1 MQYLLW
7 VVLVLV
13 EMPKVF
19 ASETSMFLEPA
30 LEIENE
36 LSRKIPRAD
45 LSPAEIFSRS
55 QRVFHNFQVPF
66 EPDFQPELNSVRF
79 ETSASD
85 FAKLKKV
92 LDPANQFSRFFAQAA
107 NQLMS
112 FADRDSKSLPEYRIQ
127 QARKRIRPRPLRL
140 AGLRVALDPGHM
152 GGDIWDKRTGKY
164 VVEGK
169 LKVSEGL
176 IALQTALLMEA
187 QLRSLGA
194 EVLVTHR
201 KLAPVT
207 NMKYEDLSIQDFGR
221 RELRNKSLA
230 AWFQGLISSSSS
242 ANLEKNFRNSAAVK
256 KIFSENAR
264 SDYFAMREDLAAREL
279 LIKQFKPDL
288 TVIIHFDADQ
298 ENPNPKVSNRTR
310 SYVPGALGAD
320 EYATGESRARFLN
333 HLARGEMWKQSVRLS
348 QFITTQI
355 SQDLKVPMP
364 ESDVKGSVRV
374 VTGVFARN
382 LALTRVL
389 TNAPLSFQEALY
401 YGNPEEFRRLAR
413 TDGGSMMI
421 DGKSYSYS
429 RRLADL
435 ARAMSLGVVKY
446 VQSTN

>member
-1 MQYLLW
+1 MQILLW
-7 VVLVLV
+7 LILILVGAQ
-13 EMPKVF
+13 KAF
-19 ASETSMFLEPA
+19 ASETSVFLEPA

-36 LSRKIPRAD
+36 LSRRLPRDTLAP
-45 LSPAEIFSRS
+45 SEIYKRS
-55 QRVFHNFQVPF
+55 QRVFDYFQVPP
-66 EPDFQPELNSVRF
+66 EPDFQPELSGVRY
-79 ETSASD
+79 ETSAVD
-85 FAKLKKV
+85 LAKLKKM
-92 LDPANQFSRFFAQAA
+92 LDPTNQFSRFFTQGASQFI
-107 NQLMS
+107 S

-127 QARKRIRPRPLRL
+127 TARKRLRPGPLRL
-140 AGLRVALDPGHM
+140 QGLRVALDPGHM
-152 GGDIWDKRTGKY
+152 GGDLWDKRTGKY

-169 LKVSEGL
+169 VKVSEGL
-176 IALQTALLMEA
+176 IALQTALLMET
-187 QLRSLGA
+187 QLQALGA

-207 NMKYEDLSIQDFGR
+207 AMKYEELNIQNFGR
-221 RELRNKSLA
+221 RELRMKSLA
-230 AWFQGLISSSSS
+230 SWFQSLIASSSS
-242 ANLEKNFRNSAAVK
+242 ATLEKNFRSSAAVK

-264 SDYFAMREDLAAREL
+264 SDYFAMREDLTAREL
-279 LIKQFKPDL
+279 LIKQFRPDL

-320 EYATGESRARFLN
+320 EFATGESRARLLN

-374 VTGVFARN
+374 ASGVFARN

-413 TDGGSMMI
+413 TDGGSMII
-421 DGKSYSYS
+421 DGKSYAYS
-429 RRLADL
+429 KRLADL
-435 ARAMSLGVVKY
+435 AQAMSQGVVKY
-446 VQSTN
+446 VQSTY